1 MIKKTVKEVD
11 SEVDILKKEL
21 NNLQQ
26 KFADLS
32 KTYLN
37 LEKKNGKCNVE
48 NSMFKCGEIDKEFDK
63 VRRP

>member
-1 MIKKTVKEVD
+1 MTKKTVKEVD
-11 SEVDILKKEL
+11 SEVGILKNEL

-32 KTYLN
+32 KLFLN

-48 NSMFKCGEIDKEFDK
+48 NSMYKCGEFD
-63 VRRP
+63 